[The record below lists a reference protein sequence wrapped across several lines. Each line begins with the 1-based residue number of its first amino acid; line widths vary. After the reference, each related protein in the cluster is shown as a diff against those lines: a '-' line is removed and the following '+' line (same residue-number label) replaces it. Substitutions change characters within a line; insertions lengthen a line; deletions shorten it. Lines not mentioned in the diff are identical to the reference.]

1 MSIPVV
7 YFNPYSDSYQTVL
20 IEVLK
25 MNSKNNMFFKGIKD
39 AFPVALG
46 YLAVSFTL
54 GTAAVKCGI
63 TPLQALLA
71 SFLNNTSAGE
81 FAAFTLI
88 GAGVSYLEVA
98 VTTLILNMRYFLM
111 SCALSQKI
119 APGTPFFHRFIMAY
133 DVTDE
138 VFGLS
143 VMQEGRLNPAYTY
156 GIMALAIPAWS
167 LGTFL
172 GAAIGGIMPAGV
184 LSAMNVALYGMFI
197 AVIVPPAKKDK
208 VIALVIAVSMA
219 SSLLFSVLPGLKN
232 LSSGVTVIILT
243 VVISLAAAVLFPV
256 EPKKE
261 KEVVSCEA

>member
-1 MSIPVV
+1 
-7 YFNPYSDSYQTVL
+7 
-20 IEVLK
+20 
-25 MNSKNNMFFKGIKD
+25 MNNKDNIFFKGMKD
-39 AFPVALG
+39 GFPVALG

-54 GTAAVKCGI
+54 GTAAIKCGI

-98 VTTLILNMRYFLM
+98 VTTLILNMRYLLM
-111 SCALSQKI
+111 SCALSQKL
-119 APGTPFFHRFIMAY
+119 APDTPIFHRFIMSY

-138 VFGLS
+138 LFGLS
-143 VMQEGRLNPAYTY
+143 VMQKGRLNPAYTY
-156 GIMALAIPAWS
+156 GIMALSIPAWS
-167 LGTFL
+167 LGTYL
-172 GAAIGGIMPAGV
+172 GAVMGSIMPSGV

-208 VIALVIAVSMA
+208 IIALVIAVSMV
-219 SSLLFSVLPGLKN
+219 SSLMFSILPGLKS
-232 LSSGVTVIILT
+232 LSSGITVIILT
-243 VVISLAAAVLFPV
+243 VVISLAAAILFPV

-261 KEVVSCEA
+261 VVSCEA